1 MILLCVPFVSA
12 KVPRLGG
19 RLTGSD
25 SIDSLVR
32 VGLKKQHNFKPES
45 KLIITQDFKARV
57 NEELNVYRGQ
67 EVYFLYEE
75 SEWTYV
81 ITDDDKE
88 GFVPSVLCSKF
99 TDIRPAS
106 VTTQEDGGKNS
117 SDVKS
122 ETSESSIKKLS
133 DPSFE
138 TDSYSNERWSDFSKL
153 SSSSLKVD
161 TIVQEVRWFRKTSH
175 GQFIVLFNFTA
186 LDENDISVER
196 AELVE
201 VLNIEDPDWSWIRRY
216 NGEEGFVP
224 KSYICPVE
232 PLLAQG
238 KIKIMIINLQTSEV
252 DKCFSCLAQL
262 FSLI

>member
-1 MILLCVPFVSA
+1 M
-12 KVPRLGG
+12 
-19 RLTGSD
+19 TGSD
-25 SIDSLVR
+25 SIDTR
-32 VGLKKQHNFKPES
+32 V
-45 KLIITQDFKARV
+45 D
-57 NEELNVYRGQ
+57 EELDVYRGQ

-81 ITDDDKE
+81 LTDDDKE

-106 VTTQEDGGKNS
+106 VITQEEDVKSNG
-117 SDVKS
+117 DVKS
-122 ETSESSIKKLS
+122 ESSGSSIMKFS

-138 TDSYSNERWSDFSKL
+138 TDSFNTEKWSEFSKFS
-153 SSSSLKVD
+153 SSSSLKVE
-161 TIVQEVRWFRKTSH
+161 TTVQEVRWFRKTSH

-232 PLLAQG
+232 PLLAQE
-238 KIKIMIINLQTSEV
+238 KYQKMFKTITYT
-252 DKCFSCLAQL
+252 
-262 FSLI
+262 